1 MNQQDTKLNQHIA
14 GEIEQTHAAQTKHL
28 LQTTKGELEKAAN
41 TIRELNNEIK
51 IQQEYYEMEL
61 QKQRTQIN
69 NILDPQGNVS
79 TKATSDRENY
89 ELAIK
94 NCLMLR
100 EKVNSNEV
108 DKQELLKQIGI
119 LNQELKL
126 QE

>member
-1 MNQQDTKLNQHIA
+1 
-14 GEIEQTHAAQTKHL
+14 
-28 LQTTKGELEKAAN
+28 
-41 TIRELNNEIK
+41 
-51 IQQEYYEMEL
+51 MEL

-100 EKVNSNEV
+100 EKVNSHEV